1 MRHEMRAAAD
11 HWEFAGKGVI
21 VRVRSIL
28 VLADYFLPHRGGS
41 RVYYYMLYQDLVKN
55 RPDRVT
61 VLTKKVPGWED
72 FDRNH
77 LGTGLRIVRRFHPWP
92 DWRYWQWSK
101 LIADVGSALWWTLCE
116 KIDLIHSGDLFPQGV
131 VSVILKRIL
140 GVPFVAY
147 CHGEEV
153 TQIDRRRLQPKMRDM
168 IYKSAD
174 AVIAANGFARGLLLR
189 IGVAE
194 SRIFKILPGVDMSSF
209 APAPKD
215 AALIARFGL
224 DGKVVVMSVSR
235 LVERKGHSHVLKALR
250 QVRDSVPEFHYLIVG
265 DGPERKNIEQLVADL
280 GLGRQVTVV
289 GGVSG
294 EDLGKFY
301 NLCDLFVLANRD
313 VEGDVEG
320 FGMVFLEANACGKP
334 VLGGRTG
341 GTSEAVIEGSTGLLV
356 DPEDIDQIASALR
369 LLISDAA
376 LRERLGAAGLARV
389 RADFSWDTRTEQLSA
404 VSEFV
409 LGHRN

>member
-1 MRHEMRAAAD
+1 
-11 HWEFAGKGVI
+11 
-21 VRVRSIL
+21 
-28 VLADYFLPHRGGS
+28 
-41 RVYYYMLYQDLVKN
+41 
-55 RPDRVT
+55 
-61 VLTKKVPGWED
+61 
-72 FDRNH
+72 
-77 LGTGLRIVRRFHPWP
+77 
-92 DWRYWQWSK
+92 
-101 LIADVGSALWWTLCE
+101 
-116 KIDLIHSGDLFPQGV
+116 
-131 VSVILKRIL
+131 
-140 GVPFVAY
+140 
-147 CHGEEV
+147 
-153 TQIDRRRLQPKMRDM
+153 
-168 IYKSAD
+168 
-174 AVIAANGFARGLLLR
+174 LLLR

-215 AALIARFGL
+215 AALIAKFGL